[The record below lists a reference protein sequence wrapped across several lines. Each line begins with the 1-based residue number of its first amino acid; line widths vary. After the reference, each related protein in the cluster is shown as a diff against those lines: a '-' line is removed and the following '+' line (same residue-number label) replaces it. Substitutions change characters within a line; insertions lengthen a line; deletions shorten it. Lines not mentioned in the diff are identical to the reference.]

1 MRVVCTWSRIC
12 RSPPSLSRCNCVC
25 MFVSGDQSS
34 CRLSW
39 VHLCTKVQK
48 QRVKE
53 EVATFRIGRV
63 LWSTQQ
69 EITLYSPEPLKKSIT
84 VPHNVFVGAY
94 LKHYVS
100 FKRMNLFLA
109 RVPEP
114 VLLWVMGSTLEEMPA
129 QLVHGF
135 RLRFLISLSIIPQWT
150 AKKRSAFLSKRHQFA
165 MGKISTDRTIYKL
178 RYICEV
184 SSSRVTKTKGLH
196 ITILFNFSLLTIRDT
211 QQSI

>member
-12 RSPPSLSRCNCVC
+12 RSPPSLSRCNCMC
-25 MFVSGDQSS
+25 MFVSDGQSS

-39 VHLCTKVQK
+39 VYLCTKVQK

-53 EVATFRIGRV
+53 KVATFRIGRV

-94 LKHYVS
+94 LKHYIS
-100 FKRMNLFLA
+100 FKHMNLFLA

-114 VLLWVMGSTLEEMPA
+114 VLLWVMGSKLEEMPA

-135 RLRFLISLSIIPQWT
+135 RLRFLISLTIIPQWT
-150 AKKRSAFLSKRHQFA
+150 AKKGQHFWVKGTSLQWGRFQQIEQYTNSDIFARCPLPGSPKQRDCISPSCLTFLS
-165 MGKISTDRTIYKL
+165 
-178 RYICEV
+178 
-184 SSSRVTKTKGLH
+184 
-196 ITILFNFSLLTIRDT
+196 
-211 QQSI
+211 